1 MHNYIVINEDDLRE
15 SYALILT
22 LAAFFFNHNNKH
34 SQEVH
39 HDDFHESYKDKH

>member
-1 MHNYIVINEDDLRE
+1 MRNYIVINEDDLRE

-34 SQEVH
+34 TQEEH
-39 HDDFHESYKDKH
+39 HNDFHEGHKD